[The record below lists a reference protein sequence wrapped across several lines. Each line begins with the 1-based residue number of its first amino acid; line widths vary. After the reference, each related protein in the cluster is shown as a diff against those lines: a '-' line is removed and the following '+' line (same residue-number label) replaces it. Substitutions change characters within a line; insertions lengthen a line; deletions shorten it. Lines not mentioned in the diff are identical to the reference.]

1 MAFCSIFT
9 PYNKF
14 SEQLRGLSKKYYSHV
29 VSGYNKANFK
39 AGFDC
44 HHIWRFAVHTE
55 DEVEQFKKIIKRE
68 VIENDSWVILGLH
81 GIGDNT
87 GWDPWDADKLQEL
100 SDWLKKKEIKV
111 VTISEG
117 ADLYENGKKLLR
129 DSAIK

>member
-1 MAFCSIFT
+1 MEDSKKELEKIGCKINAYIT

-14 SEQLRGLSKKYYSHV
+14 SEKLRDLSKKYYSHV

-68 VIENDSWVILGLH
+68 VIE
-81 GIGDNT
+81 
-87 GWDPWDADKLQEL
+87 K
-100 SDWLKKKEIKV
+100 
-111 VTISEG
+111 
-117 ADLYENGKKLLR
+117 
-129 DSAIK
+129 